1 LEGEG
6 IDMSTVLSVNKRET
20 GHRSTLTQLRKG
32 GAIPA
37 VIYGYKLDSTPVSIS
52 AKEFRQFV
60 QKNGRNG
67 VIPVELD
74 GERVNVVV
82 SEVQKCALKDEV
94 NHVDLLAINMSET
107 LEVDTAITLTGESV
121 GVSEGGILMQPN
133 LEVKIKVKP
142 TDIPDSIE
150 IDITELAIGESIMV
164 ADIRDQ
170 VDFEIVNEDDHII
183 ATILAPIASVEEDQE
198 AEESVES

>member
-1 LEGEG
+1 MEGEG

-37 VIYGYKLDSTPVSIS
+37 VIYGYKLDSTPISIS

-82 SEVQKCALKDEV
+82 SEVQKCTLKDEV
-94 NHVDLLAINMSET
+94 NHVDFLAIDMTEE
-107 LEVDTAITLTGESV
+107 LEVDVAVALTGESV

-142 TDIPDSIE
+142 TDIPETLE
-150 IDITELAIGESIMV
+150 IDITKLAIGESIMV
-164 ADIRDQ
+164 ADIRNQ
-170 VDFEIVNEDDHII
+170 VEFEIVNEDDHIL
-183 ATILAPIASVEEDQE
+183 ATIMAPTVSAEDEEV
-198 AEESVES
+198 EESVEA

>member
-1 LEGEG
+1 
-6 IDMSTVLSVNKRET
+6 MSTVLSVNKRET

-37 VIYGYKLDSTPVSIS
+37 VIYGYKLDSTPISIS

-82 SEVQKCALKDEV
+82 SEVQKCTLKDEV
-94 NHVDLLAINMSET
+94 NHVDFLAIDMTEE
-107 LEVDTAITLTGESV
+107 LEVDVAVALTGESV

-142 TDIPDSIE
+142 TDIPETLE
-150 IDITELAIGESIMV
+150 IDITKLAIGESIMV
-164 ADIRDQ
+164 ADIRNQ
-170 VDFEIVNEDDHII
+170 VEFEIVNEDDHIL
-183 ATILAPIASVEEDQE
+183 ATIMAPTVSAEDEEV
-198 AEESVES
+198 EESVEA

>member
-1 LEGEG
+1 
-6 IDMSTVLSVNKRET
+6 MSTVLSVNKRET

-37 VIYGYKLDSTPVSIS
+37 VIYGYKLDSTPISIS

-82 SEVQKCALKDEV
+82 SEVQKCTLKDEV
-94 NHVDLLAINMSET
+94 NHVDFLAIDMTEE
-107 LEVDTAITLTGESV
+107 LEVDVAVTLTGESV

-142 TDIPDSIE
+142 TDIPETLE
-150 IDITELAIGESIMV
+150 IDITKLAIGESIMV
-164 ADIRDQ
+164 ADIRNQ
-170 VDFEIVNEDDHII
+170 VEFEIVNEDNHIL
-183 ATILAPIASVEEDQE
+183 ATIMAPTVSAEDEEV
-198 AEESVES
+198 EESVEA

>member
-1 LEGEG
+1 MEGEG

-37 VIYGYKLDSTPVSIS
+37 VIYGYKLDSTPISIS

-82 SEVQKCALKDEV
+82 SEVQKCTLKDEV
-94 NHVDLLAINMSET
+94 NHVDFLAINMTEE
-107 LEVDTAITLTGESV
+107 LEVDVAVTLIGESV

-133 LEVKIKVKP
+133 LEVRIKVKP
-142 TDIPDSIE
+142 ADIPETLE
-150 IDITELAIGESIMV
+150 IDITKLAIGESIMV
-164 ADIRDQ
+164 ADIRNQ
-170 VDFEIVNEDDHII
+170 VDFEIVNEDDHIL
-183 ATILAPIASVEEDQE
+183 ATIMAPTVSAEDEEV
-198 AEESVES
+198 EESVEA

>member
-1 LEGEG
+1 MEGEG

-37 VIYGYKLDSTPVSIS
+37 VIYGYKLDSTPISIS

-82 SEVQKCALKDEV
+82 SELQKCTLKDEV
-94 NHVDLLAINMSET
+94 NHVDFLAINMTEE
-107 LEVDTAITLTGESV
+107 LEVDVAVTLIGESV

-133 LEVKIKVKP
+133 LEVRIKVKP
-142 TDIPDSIE
+142 ADIPETLE
-150 IDITELAIGESIMV
+150 IDITKLAIGESIMV
-164 ADIRDQ
+164 ADIRNQ
-170 VDFEIVNEDDHII
+170 VDFEIVNEDDHIL
-183 ATILAPIASVEEDQE
+183 ATIMAPTVSAEDEEV
-198 AEESVES
+198 EESVEA

>member
-1 LEGEG
+1 
-6 IDMSTVLSVNKRET
+6 MSTVLSVNKRET

-37 VIYGYKLDSTPVSIS
+37 VIYGYKLDSTPISIS

-82 SEVQKCALKDEV
+82 SEVQKCTLKDEV
-94 NHVDLLAINMSET
+94 NHVDFLAIDMTEE
-107 LEVDTAITLTGESV
+107 LEVDVAVTLTGESV

-142 TDIPDSIE
+142 TDIPETLE
-150 IDITELAIGESIMV
+150 IDITKLAIGESIMV
-164 ADIRDQ
+164 ADIRNQ
-170 VDFEIVNEDDHII
+170 VEFEIVNEDDHIL
-183 ATILAPIASVEEDQE
+183 ATIMAPTVSAEDEEV
-198 AEESVES
+198 EESVEA

>member
-1 LEGEG
+1 MEGEG

-37 VIYGYKLDSTPVSIS
+37 VIYGYKLDSTPISIS

-82 SEVQKCALKDEV
+82 SEVQKCTLKDEV
-94 NHVDLLAINMSET
+94 NHVDFLAIDMTEE
-107 LEVDTAITLTGESV
+107 LEVDVAVTLTGESV

-133 LEVKIKVKP
+133 LEVRIKVKP
-142 TDIPDSIE
+142 TDIPETLE
-150 IDITELAIGESIMV
+150 IDITKLAIGESIMV
-164 ADIRDQ
+164 ADIRNQ
-170 VDFEIVNEDDHII
+170 VEFEIVNEDDHIL
-183 ATILAPIASVEEDQE
+183 ATIMAPTVSAEDEEV
-198 AEESVES
+198 EESVEA

>member
-1 LEGEG
+1 MEGEG

-37 VIYGYKLDSTPVSIS
+37 VIYGYKLDSTPISIS

-82 SEVQKCALKDEV
+82 SEVQKCTLKDEV
-94 NHVDLLAINMSET
+94 NHVDFLAIDMTEE
-107 LEVDTAITLTGESV
+107 LEVDVAVTLTGESV

-142 TDIPDSIE
+142 TDIPETLE
-150 IDITELAIGESIMV
+150 IDITKLAIGESIMV
-164 ADIRDQ
+164 ADIRNQ
-170 VDFEIVNEDDHII
+170 VEFEIVNEDDHIL
-183 ATILAPIASVEEDQE
+183 ATIMAPTVSAEDEEV
-198 AEESVES
+198 EESVEA

>member
-1 LEGEG
+1 
-6 IDMSTVLSVNKRET
+6 MSTVLSVNKRET

-37 VIYGYKLDSTPVSIS
+37 VIYGYKLDSTPIFIS

-82 SEVQKCALKDEV
+82 SEVQKCTLKDEV
-94 NHVDLLAINMSET
+94 NHVDFLAIDMTEE
-107 LEVDTAITLTGESV
+107 LEVDVAVTLTGESV

-142 TDIPDSIE
+142 TDIPETLE
-150 IDITELAIGESIMV
+150 IDITKLAIGESIMV
-164 ADIRDQ
+164 ADIRNQ
-170 VDFEIVNEDDHII
+170 VEFEIVNEDDHIL
-183 ATILAPIASVEEDQE
+183 ATIMAPTVSAEDEEV
-198 AEESVES
+198 EESVEA

>member
-1 LEGEG
+1 MEGEG

-37 VIYGYKLDSTPVSIS
+37 VIYGYKLDSTPISIS

-82 SEVQKCALKDEV
+82 SEVQKCTLKDEV
-94 NHVDLLAINMSET
+94 NHVDFLAINMTEE
-107 LEVDTAITLTGESV
+107 LEVDVAVTLTGESV

-142 TDIPDSIE
+142 TDIPETLE
-150 IDITELAIGESIMV
+150 IDITKLAIGESIMV
-164 ADIRDQ
+164 ADIRNQ
-170 VDFEIVNEDDHII
+170 VDFDIVNEDDHIL
-183 ATILAPIASVEEDQE
+183 ATIMAPTVSAEDEEV
-198 AEESVES
+198 EESVEA

>member
-1 LEGEG
+1 
-6 IDMSTVLSVNKRET
+6 MSTVLSVNKRET

-37 VIYGYKLDSTPVSIS
+37 VIYGYKLDSTPISIS

-82 SEVQKCALKDEV
+82 SEVQKCTLKDEV
-94 NHVDLLAINMSET
+94 NHVDFLAINMTEE
-107 LEVDTAITLTGESV
+107 LEVDVAVTLIGESV

-142 TDIPDSIE
+142 TDIPETLE
-150 IDITELAIGESIMV
+150 IDITKLAIGESIMV
-164 ADIRDQ
+164 ADIRNQ
-170 VDFEIVNEDDHII
+170 VDFDIVNEDDHIL
-183 ATILAPIASVEEDQE
+183 ATIMAPTVSAEDEEV
-198 AEESVES
+198 EESVEA